1 MSGTIN
7 SSTVV
12 VVNQQARSINNISQ
26 LQITEN
32 TTIPLRGGGQD
43 VPVHSNAYDVPNNNK
58 LPVCSRNEYEGKKK
72 FTIYEGLLASYGGD
86 DSDPKDFNENE
97 CNPYITDRLSHQE
110 DNEIGFKI
118 ILGHVDMGVD
128 ELGKGVKVYLDQLRT
143 KAYNIC
149 TFASDDELVQMG
161 VDVNKLREYED
172 EYKYDPTKTPN
183 ENQDD

>member
-1 MSGTIN
+1 
-7 SSTVV
+7 
-12 VVNQQARSINNISQ
+12 
-26 LQITEN
+26 
-32 TTIPLRGGGQD
+32 
-43 VPVHSNAYDVPNNNK
+43 
-58 LPVCSRNEYEGKKK
+58 
-72 FTIYEGLLASYGGD
+72 
-86 DSDPKDFNENE
+86 
-97 CNPYITDRLSHQE
+97 
-110 DNEIGFKI
+110 
-118 ILGHVDMGVD
+118 MGVD